1 MAYSYEVVYLREKSD
16 ETLKIQEFVVADSI
30 EHVWTKAIKQTKNCG
45 DRLIA
50 VVERDPIVHVLDKKG
65 KYRAETI

>member
-16 ETLKIQEFVVADSI
+16 ETLKIQEFVVAECI
-30 EHVWTKAIKQTKNCG
+30 EHVWAKAIEQAKNCG
-45 DRLIA
+45 DEIIA
-50 VVERDPIVHVLDKKG
+50 IVRRDPIVHVLDENG